1 MKLEEALKRIE
12 PVNEEVM
19 EESKKRWDSIAHP
32 LHSLG
37 KLEDLLVQ
45 ITGITGCL
53 DIHLEKKA
61 LVPMCAERRGRGG
74 CDPDRAGDHSSGG
87 REFPADKSCLQH
99 HV

>member
-1 MKLEEALKRIE
+1 MKLDEAFKRIE

-61 LVPMCAERRGRGG
+61 LVPMCADNGVV
-74 CDPDRAGDHSSGG
+74 G